1 MSGRGP
7 SNLYAVE
14 WRDRLAKPQ
23 VTLVAADTHA
33 YALQAV
39 EEEAPGQIVQQ
50 PSIRRLHTGQSDS
63 HDYASIIWSGGTP
76 LGGR

>member
-1 MSGRGP
+1 M
-7 SNLYAVE
+7 
-14 WRDRLAKPQ
+14 AKPQ
-23 VTLVAADTHA
+23 VTLVAANTHA

-50 PSIRRLHTGQSDS
+50 PSVRKLYMGQGDS

-76 LGGR
+76 QEGH